1 MRGQGRAGANRC
13 CACLGRQRECL
24 VCQQDAWH
32 SQCAP
37 TAIYPTPRPLSTPH
51 TLSSTHP
58 LPLPACLPA
67 RLPACPPACLQVRGS
82 IPLLW
87 SQTPCLK
94 YKIPIRI
101 APPSRCEPVF
111 AGHARDMIQG
121 YQVCGG
127 ATFVQDVDL
136 RVELELVS

>member
-1 MRGQGRAGANRC
+1 MCGVKGAWVEGQGRDEPLLC
-13 CACLGRQRECL
+13 CVGRQRLCL
-24 VCQQDAWH
+24 VCQQDAWQGH
-32 SQCAP
+32 SAHP
-37 TAIYPTPRPLSTPH
+37 TAIYATPRPHSTPH
-51 TLSSTHP
+51 TLSSTCP
-58 LPLPACLPA
+58 LLACPPA
-67 RLPACPPACLQVRGS
+67 RLPCLQVRGS

-127 ATFVQDVDL
+127 GDVCAGC
-136 RVELELVS
+136 